1 MGLRGRSY
9 IPGAFSMA
17 NVRQAEN
24 RGAVRFQLAV
34 PVFFRWRTNGSF
46 LCEADGFSHNVS
58 SNGIF
63 VYCNHECPPIHAD
76 VEFVLTIHDSS
87 DSKLKIAA
95 YGEVTRVNDADQPL
109 GFGASG
115 HFIVV
120 R

>member
-1 MGLRGRSY
+1 
-9 IPGAFSMA
+9 MA
-17 NVRQAEN
+17 NSRLVESRE
-24 RGAVRFQLAV
+24 VLRFQLAV
-34 PVFFRWRTNGSF
+34 PVFFRWRSDGSF
-46 LCEADGFSHNVS
+46 QCEADGLSRDVS

-63 VYCNHECPPIHAD
+63 VYCNGECPPIHAN
-76 VEFVLTIHDSS
+76 VEFVLTIHDSG

-95 YGEVTRVNDADQPL
+95 YGEVVRVNGAGQPP

>member
-1 MGLRGRSY
+1 
-9 IPGAFSMA
+9 MA
-17 NVRQAEN
+17 NAKLVEN
-24 RGAVRFQLAV
+24 REAQRFQLAV
-34 PVFFRWRTNGSF
+34 PVLFRWRSDNSF
-46 LCEADGFSHNVS
+46 QCEADGLSRDVS

-63 VYCNHECPPIHAD
+63 VYCSGECPPIHAH

-95 YGEVTRVNDADQPL
+95 YGEVVRVNDVGQPA
-109 GFGASG
+109 GFGANG

>member
-1 MGLRGRSY
+1 
-9 IPGAFSMA
+9 MA
-17 NVRQAEN
+17 YVRVVEN
-24 RGAVRFQLAV
+24 REVLRFQLSV

-46 LCEADGFSHNVS
+46 QYEADGLSRDVS

-63 VYCNHECPPIHAD
+63 VYCNSECPPLHSN

-95 YGEVTRVNDADQPL
+95 YGEVVRVNGLGEPP
-109 GFGASG
+109 GFGAKG